1 MGLLDFDKTYKPP
14 FKPSWGMVSKDIR
27 KVDSNFFDLQN
38 LGRTEVSEDFSDS
51 PFADRRPEAE
61 SEHV

>member
-1 MGLLDFDKTYKPP
+1 
-14 FKPSWGMVSKDIR
+14 MVSKDIR